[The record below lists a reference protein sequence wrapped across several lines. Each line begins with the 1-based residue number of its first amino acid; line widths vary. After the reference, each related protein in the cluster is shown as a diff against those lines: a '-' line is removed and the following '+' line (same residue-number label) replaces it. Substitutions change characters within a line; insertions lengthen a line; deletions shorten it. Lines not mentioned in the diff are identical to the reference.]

1 MNKHDSRSLK
11 LKYWNPTFSFLG
23 FFLSLC
29 FFYFPFSLSFHVFL
43 SNQFARAPNSES
55 YEFIIRPCCVIE
67 GVFNFMQ
74 MISNSSILGSKF
86 WKENWGLIFEA
97 FWKSFETKKKER
109 KKERKKTKIIE
120 MHQDWKQSPLRL
132 QKLLLR
138 QFVRRFYQ
146 ERCLHRQWQ
155 DSPNWQNCK
164 ILQPIVLNFYNLSF
178 HRW

>member
-1 MNKHDSRSLK
+1 MLI
-11 LKYWNPTFSFLG
+11 LGVWNESIETRHFPFWG
-23 FFLSLC
+23 FFLSNLL
-29 FFYFPFSLSFHVFL
+29 FSYFPFSLSFHVFL

-109 KKERKKTKIIE
+109 KKTKIIE

>member
-1 MNKHDSRSLK
+1 MTKTGLEKVQWIPNLIFGNMNKHVDSRSLK
-11 LKYWNPTFSFLG
+11 WKYWNPTFSLLC
-23 FFLSLC
+23 FFLSHLL
-29 FFYFPFSLSFHVFL
+29 FSYFPFSLSFHVFL

-109 KKERKKTKIIE
+109 KKENENYRDASGLKTIAT
-120 MHQDWKQSPLRL
+120 
-132 QKLLLR
+132 
-138 QFVRRFYQ
+138 
-146 ERCLHRQWQ
+146 
-155 DSPNWQNCK
+155 
-164 ILQPIVLNFYNLSF
+164 
-178 HRW
+178 